1 MALNPE
7 IYEYFKKKY
16 ILEQL
21 AEGEQLSKPTESKDT
36 ELLKKIV
43 RQTSDKQGIIQNVAG
58 NFISDGVIF
67 LLRKI
72 VFRG

>member
-21 AEGEQLSKPTESKDT
+21 AEGKQLPKPTESKDT
-36 ELLKKIV
+36 ELLKKVV